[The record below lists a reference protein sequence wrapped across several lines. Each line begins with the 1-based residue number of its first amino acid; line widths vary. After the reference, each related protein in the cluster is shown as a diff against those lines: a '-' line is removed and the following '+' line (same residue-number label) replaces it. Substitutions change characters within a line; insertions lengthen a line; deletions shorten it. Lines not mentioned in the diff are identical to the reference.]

1 VAVEEIKALVEN
13 GMWEL
18 VRLPAGRKAVGSHWV
33 FRIKRNTDGSIERYK
48 ARLVAKGYSQ
58 CPSLDYTEMFAPTTK
73 FAALRAI
80 LAIAAI
86 EDLELESLDISSAFL
101 NGDLDSEVYLQQPE
115 GFHQGDSDRVW
126 RLLKSLYGLKQ
137 SP

>member
-1 VAVEEIKALVEN
+1 MGRGNLSIYLQAEKLLAH
-13 GMWEL
+13 
-18 VRLPAGRKAVGSHWV
+18 AGSSGL
-33 FRIKRNTDGSIERYK
+33 NETGSIERYK

-58 CPSLDYTEMFAPTTK
+58 RPGLDYTETFTPTTK
-73 FAALRAI
+73 FATLHAI

-115 GFHQGDSDRVW
+115 DFHQGNSDCVW
-126 RLLKSLYGLKQ
+126 RLLKSLYGLKK